1 MNIYKYEYIYIYK
14 MEEYNINL
22 NKQPLVIISTQG
34 NVANG
39 KTSIIKCLTKKSLMK
54 FKKEAENN
62 MTIKLGYTNA
72 KIMKCL
78 KCPEPYCYQINN
90 LKCNQCEE
98 DTELKLNLSFVDSP
112 GHNDLQATA
121 LSGANTMDYCL
132 LLVSTDNELENEGS
146 EYINE
151 HYKSIKFLNLLDK
164 TVILQNKIDL
174 VSKEKAL
181 EQYKI
186 ISEKYNIK
194 NIIPISAQF
203 EYNVNYLLQFLVEK
217 IPYPVN
223 NDLIEKIKLPLK
235 GTIIRSFDINKKSTL
250 VEDINGAVIGGTIKR
265 GMIKIGDEIKLLP
278 GIIKGNKTIPLR
290 AKVIS
295 LKTDDIDLEEAYPG
309 GLIGFGLS
317 LDPNLSKEDRLVG
330 NIIVG
335 VDDNLNTIFTK
346 ATIEYKIYDE
356 NIVLKEN
363 ETCTLMLYS
372 TRRTI
377 KIISLDPKNNLLTF
391 ESTLDLAGELNDNV
405 VIMKNNKISVFG
417 KIINFL

>member
-1 MNIYKYEYIYIYK
+1 MDH
-14 MEEYNINL
+14 YNINL

-34 NVANG
+34 SVANG
-39 KTSIIKCLTKKSLMK
+39 KTSIIKCLTNKSLMK

-78 KCPEPYCYQINN
+78 KCPEPFCYQINN
-90 LKCNQCEE
+90 LKCSQCEE

-151 HYKSIKFLNLLDK
+151 HYKSIKFLDLLDK
-164 TVILQNKIDL
+164 TIILQNKIDL
-174 VSKEKAL
+174 VTKDKAL
-181 EQYKI
+181 EQFKI
-186 ISEKYNIK
+186 ISKKYDIK

-217 IPYPVN
+217 IPYPIN
-223 NDLIEKIKLPLK
+223 NNLLEKIKLPLK
-235 GTIIRSFDINKKSTL
+235 GTIIRSFDVNKKGIL

-278 GIIKGNKTIPLR
+278 GIIKNNKTIPLT

-295 LKTDDIDLEEAYPG
+295 LKTDEIDLEEAFPG
-309 GLIGFGLS
+309 GLIGIGLS

-330 NIIVG
+330 NIIIG
-335 VDDNLNTIFTK
+335 VNDNLNTLFTK

-356 NIVLKEN
+356 NMALKEN
-363 ETCTLMLYS
+363 DNCILMLYS
-372 TRRTI
+372 TRRNI
-377 KIISLDPKNNLLTF
+377 KIINLDQKKNLLTF
-391 ESTLDLAGELNDNV
+391 ESTLNLAGELNDNV
-405 VIMKNNKISVFG
+405 VILKNNKISVFG